1 MDLPICSQIP
11 HRGSRKE
18 GILEAWFSEAPNKE
32 LAVSSGDGR
41 GLLLFHFNEQFW
53 RSPSGKVKSCY
64 DLQKATPVETQN
76 EQGGQTFTLFF
87 VENIRKNLTRR
98 GIERRRLANKRPAAI
113 QALMTINKS
122 NLEIQ
127 RDLQSAFTK
136 IAHEHK

>member
-1 MDLPICSQIP
+1 MAGVFCFFTLM
-11 HRGSRKE
+11 
-18 GILEAWFSEAPNKE
+18 NN
-32 LAVSSGDGR
+32 SGDR
-41 GLLLFHFNEQFW
+41 
-53 RSPSGKVKSCY
+53 PAAKSNPAKISE
-64 DLQKATPVETQN
+64 KAIPVETQN

>member
-1 MDLPICSQIP
+1 MASVFCFFTLM
-11 HRGSRKE
+11 
-18 GILEAWFSEAPNKE
+18 NN
-32 LAVSSGDGR
+32 SGD
-41 GLLLFHFNEQFW
+41 HPAAKSN
-53 RSPSGKVKSCY
+53 PAKIPKKAAPVK
-64 DLQKATPVETQN
+64 TQN

-98 GIERRRLANKRPAAI
+98 GIARRRLANKRPAAI